1 MKVTFFILLLASHIC
16 YAQLGAIKGKV
27 AARNTGEPLSGVN
40 VLVQGTTRGTITNP
54 EGDFELTDL
63 RPGMYAISFSLV
75 GYQREVRP
83 ELEIVE
89 GRTLSIHV
97 EMTQSPIL
105 GEPIV
110 VTANKRAQSLQDAPV
125 SVSTMDAASIARR
138 NVVTLD
144 DALRYVPGVNLTQDQ
159 VNVRGSSGYSRGA
172 GSRVLLLVDGIP
184 FTTGD
189 TGEINF
195 EVIPMGEVERIEVV
209 KGAASA
215 LYGSSALGGV
225 INIITKRIPERPE
238 TQIRSYGGI
247 YSGPSFAEW
256 DWHGGTRFLDG
267 ESFSHSQSFGNV
279 GLLLYGS
286 RAADDGYRQNDFRRR
301 YNGYLKLS
309 VDLEPDDALVST
321 FNIMHQRRGSFLY
334 WKDIDHALVPPD
346 VEQGNFV
353 ESNRFFWSGQY
364 THTVSSSFLS
374 VARAM
379 WYHNKFDDAIDTVT
393 HTSRS
398 DVLRGE
404 IQGTWY
410 VNPSNIVTFGAE
422 GNTDHVNANLFGT
435 RSGFGAAFYAQD
447 EIEVVRDLKATI
459 GARFDFEDLDSLS
472 SVSQLNPKLGLVYTP
487 LEGTAFRASF
497 GRGFRAPAVA
507 EAFVTTTLN
516 GLPIIPNPNLQP
528 ERSYTFEVGANQI
541 VGSAAWFDLAAFQS
555 DFDNLIESGFTA
567 QFQGQFNN
575 VTRARIQGL
584 ELSTKFGLFAN
595 SLLFDLGYTYVWPR
609 DLTTNDILKYRPRH
623 LLYAQGM
630 VRAGV
635 FDAGLEFRY
644 ISRVERI
651 DEEFVTLGIVK
662 DGDRRVATYV
672 TDFRLGAE
680 LNDIGIPLNVRLNIN
695 NILQYNYVEL
705 IGNIAPPRSFVLT
718 LETEL

>member
-1 MKVTFFILLLASHIC
+1 MRFAFYILLAGTTFC
-16 YAQLGAIKGKV
+16 YAQQGAIQGRV
-27 AARNTGEPLSGVN
+27 LARNTGEALAGVN
-40 VLVQGTTRGTITNP
+40 VLVQGTTRGTVTNAD
-54 EGDFELTDL
+54 GNFTLTAL
-63 RPGMYAISFSLV
+63 QPGTYGVTFSLV
-75 GYQREVRP
+75 GYQREVRTG
-83 ELEIVE
+83 LEVVA
-89 GRTLSIHV
+89 GGTLTINV

-105 GEPIV
+105 GEGIV
-110 VTANKRAQSLQDAPV
+110 VTASKRAQSLQDAPV

-138 NVVTLD
+138 NVITLD

-225 INIITKRIPERPE
+225 INIITKRIPEMAE
-238 TQIRSYGGI
+238 THVRSYGGF
-247 YSGPSFAEW
+247 YNGPSFAQW

-267 ESFSHSQSFGNV
+267 ESFSHSQRIGNL

-286 RAADDGYRQNDFRRR
+286 RAANDGYKQNDFRRR

-309 VDLEPDDALVST
+309 ADLAPDDAFVST

-334 WKDIDHALVPPD
+334 WRDIDHALVPPD

-364 THTVSSSFLS
+364 THTASSSLLT

-379 WYHNKFDDAIDTVT
+379 WFHNRFDDAIDTAT

-404 IQGTWY
+404 LQATWY
-410 VNPSNIVTFGAE
+410 AGPSHIITFGAE

-447 EIEVVRDLKATI
+447 EIEIVGDFKATI
-459 GARFDFEDLDSLS
+459 GARFDFEDLDSLP
-472 SVSQLNPKLGLVYTP
+472 SVSQFNPKIGLVYTP
-487 LEGTAFRASF
+487 VVGTTLRSSF
-497 GRGFRAPAVA
+497 GAGFRAPSVA
-507 EAFVTTTLN
+507 EAFVTTNLS
-516 GLPIIPNPNLQP
+516 GFPIIPNPNLKP
-528 ERSYTFEVGANQI
+528 EQSYTFEIGASQVVGNTAMFD
-541 VGSAAWFDLAAFQS
+541 VAWFAS
-555 DFDNLIESGFTA
+555 HFDDLIESGFTP
-567 QFQGQFNN
+567 QLQGQFNN
-575 VTRARIQGL
+575 VTKARIEGI
-584 ELSTKFGLFAN
+584 ELSTRVGLLDN
-595 SLLFDLGYTYVWPR
+595 SLLFGVGYTYVRPK
-609 DLTTNDILKYRPRH
+609 DLTTGDILKYRPRN
-623 LLYAQGM
+623 LLYAQATAHAGM
-630 VRAGV
+630 
-635 FDAGLEFRY
+635 FDAGVEFRY

-651 DEEFVTLGIVK
+651 DEEFVTLGVVI
-662 DGDRRVATYV
+662 DGDRRVPTYV
-672 TDFRLGAE
+672 TDIRIGADLE
-680 LNDIGIPLNVRLNIN
+680 GIGIPLTVRLNIDN
-695 NILQYNYVEL
+695 LFQYNYVEL
-705 IGNIAPPRSFVLT
+705 IGNIAPPRSYVLT
-718 LETEL
+718 LETQL

>member
-1 MKVTFFILLLASHIC
+1 MRLAFLIFIVSAPLC

-27 AARNTGEPLSGVN
+27 IGRGTGEPLSGVN
-40 VLVQGTTRGTITNP
+40 VLLQGTTRGTTTDLN
-54 EGDFELTDL
+54 GDFEISDL
-63 RPGMYAISFSLV
+63 RPATYGIMFSLV
-75 GYQREVRP
+75 GYQREVRAG
-83 ELEIVE
+83 LEVV
-89 GRTLSIHV
+89 GGGALSLHV
-97 EMTQSPIL
+97 EMTQSTIL
-105 GEPIV
+105 GEPII
-110 VTANKRAQSLQDAPV
+110 VTASKRAQSLQDAPV
-125 SVSTMDAASIARR
+125 SVSTMDALSIARR

-144 DALRYVPGVNLTQDQ
+144 DALRHVAGVNLTQDQ

-209 KGAASA
+209 KGASSA

-225 INIITKRIPERPE
+225 INIITKRIPDQPE
-238 TQIRSYGGI
+238 THIRTYGGL
-247 YSGPSFAEW
+247 YSGPSFAQW
-256 DWHGGTRFLDG
+256 DWSGGTRFLDG
-267 ESFSHSQSFGNV
+267 QAFSHSQSFGNV

-301 YNGYLKLS
+301 YNGYLKLNL
-309 VDLEPDDALVST
+309 DLATNDAFST
-321 FNIMHQRRGSFLY
+321 TLNIMHQRRGSFLY
-334 WKDIDHALVPPD
+334 WKDIDHALIPPD

-364 THTVSSSFLS
+364 THTASSSFLTI
-374 VARAM
+374 ARAM
-379 WYHNKFDDAIDTVT
+379 WFHNKFDDAIDTVT

-404 IQGTWY
+404 VQATWY
-410 VNPSNIVTFGAE
+410 ANSSNIVTFGAE

-435 RSGFGAAFYAQD
+435 RSGSGVALYTQD
-447 EIEVVRDLKATI
+447 EIEIVRDLKATI
-459 GARFDFEDLDSLS
+459 GARFDFEDLDSLES
-472 SVSQLNPKLGLVYTP
+472 MSQLNPKLGFVYAP
-487 LEGTAFRASF
+487 AEGTALRASF

-516 GLPIIPNPNLQP
+516 GLPIIPNPKLRP
-528 ERSYTFEVGANQI
+528 ERSYTYEVGASQI
-541 VGSAAWFDLAAFQS
+541 VGNAAWFDLALFQS

-575 VTRARIQGL
+575 VTKARIQGL
-584 ELSTKFGLFAN
+584 EASTKLGVLGN
-595 SLLFDLGYTYVWPR
+595 SLLIDLNYMYVWPR
-609 DLTTNDILKYRPRH
+609 DLTKNDILKYRPRH
-623 LLYAQGM
+623 LLYAEGLAHLGM
-630 VRAGV
+630 
-635 FDAGLEFRY
+635 FDISLDFRY

-672 TDFRLGAE
+672 TDLRVGADF
-680 LNDIGIPLNVRLNIN
+680 NRFDIPLIARINID
-695 NILQYNYVEL
+695 NIFQYNYVEL
-705 IGNIAPPRSFVLT
+705 IGNIAPPRRLVLT
-718 LETEL
+718 LEANL